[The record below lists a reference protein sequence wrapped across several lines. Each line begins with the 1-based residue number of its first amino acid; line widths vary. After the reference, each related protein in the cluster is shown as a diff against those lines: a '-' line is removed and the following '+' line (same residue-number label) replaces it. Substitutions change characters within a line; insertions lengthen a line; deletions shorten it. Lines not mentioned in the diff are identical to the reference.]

1 MKDLQRVFCGFK
13 DRPGVLLIIA
23 ALLLFIL
30 YLVRRWLEPLLIFY
44 LAILILLGL
53 IGLIR
58 LIQGMLRKRC
68 KKSSGDQKGAGSEGH
83 PASKDKYIPPHT
95 YKRPD
100 PLIYSQL
107 YLMSQGLAVTWD
119 NPDIQLYEGLSQVS
133 SHELDPARTY
143 SIRAQIWNG
152 STEAPAVNMLVRYFY
167 LSFGAG
173 ALKHYIG
180 QTLVDVPVK
189 GAAGLPALAE
199 VPWTTPSTSGH
210 YCIQVELDW
219 PDDANPHNNLG
230 QENVNVKKLNSPNAT
245 FEFVLRNP
253 SAFGRRLT
261 MQADTYALPER
272 DPCSE
277 HPLTSE
283 RPKFRTDRDPYA
295 RHRPASYPLPEG
307 WQLDFLPGNVIEL
320 APEQEQVVT
329 VKVTAP
335 DGFVGR
341 QTINVNALDGA
352 EPFGGVT
359 FYVHS

>member
-1 MKDLQRVFCGFK
+1 
-13 DRPGVLLIIA
+13 LIIA

-44 LAILILLGL
+44 LAILIFLGL

-68 KKSSGDQKGAGSEGH
+68 QKSSGDPKGTGSEGH
-83 PASKDKYIPPHT
+83 PGSKDKYIPPHT

-119 NPDIQLYEGLSQVS
+119 NPDIQLYDGLSPVS
-133 SHELDPARTY
+133 SHELAPARTY

-189 GAAGLPALAE
+189 NAAGLPALAE
-199 VPWTTPSTSGH
+199 VPGPRRPPGH

-219 PDDANPHNNLG
+219 PDDAHPHNNLG
-230 QENVNVKKLNSPNAT
+230 QENVNVKKLNPPNAVQ
-245 FEFVLRNP
+245 FVLRTYL
-253 SAFGRRLT
+253 GRPTLL
-261 MQADTYALPER
+261 ADTYA
-272 DPCSE
+272 
-277 HPLTSE
+277 T
-283 RPKFRTDRDPYA
+283 
-295 RHRPASYPLPEG
+295 
-307 WQLDFLPGNVIEL
+307 
-320 APEQEQVVT
+320 
-329 VKVTAP
+329 
-335 DGFVGR
+335 
-341 QTINVNALDGA
+341 
-352 EPFGGVT
+352 
-359 FYVHS
+359 